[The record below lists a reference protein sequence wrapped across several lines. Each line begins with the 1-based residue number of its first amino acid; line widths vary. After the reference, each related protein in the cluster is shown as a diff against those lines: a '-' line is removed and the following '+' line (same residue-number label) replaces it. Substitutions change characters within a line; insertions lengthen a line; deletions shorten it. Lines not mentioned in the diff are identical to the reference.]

1 MENAVTVENIYAKV
15 KEVLDTARSTVYKA
29 VNFAMVQAYWNIG
42 MIIVEEEQ
50 KGKKRAEYGKYIIN
64 ELSKRLTQDF
74 GKGFDKRNLWYMRN
88 FYQLFPILNAV
99 RSELTWTHYRLLLKV
114 ENKPAREFYVNE
126 CIENNWSTRSL
137 ERQINSF
144 YYERLISSQEKLP
157 VKKEAISNTT
167 RQSVADFIKDP
178 YILEFLDLKEN
189 KKYLEHELEKAL
201 IDKLQD
207 FLLELGKGFCFVARQ
222 KRITID
228 GDHFYIDL
236 VFYNYILKCFVLI
249 DLKTGKLNHQ
259 DIGQMD
265 FYVRYFEKE
274 LKPEG
279 DNPTIGMLLCSDK
292 NDSMIK
298 YTLLEES
305 KQIFASKYM
314 LYLPTEEELKNELS
328 KERKLLEMENEFLKG
343 QEKNN
348 GQDI

>member
-1 MENAVTVENIYAKV
+1 
-15 KEVLDTARSTVYKA
+15 L
-29 VNFAMVQAYWNIG
+29 
-42 MIIVEEEQ
+42 
-50 KGKKRAEYGKYIIN
+50 
-64 ELSKRLTQDF
+64 
-74 GKGFDKRNLWYMRN
+74 NL
-88 FYQLFPILNAV
+88 Q
-99 RSELTWTHYRLLLKV
+99 
-114 ENKPAREFYVNE
+114 
-126 CIENNWSTRSL
+126 
-137 ERQINSF
+137 
-144 YYERLISSQEKLP
+144 
-157 VKKEAISNTT
+157 
-167 RQSVADFIKDP
+167 
-178 YILEFLDLKEN
+178 EN
-189 KKYLEHELEKAL
+189 KKYHEKDIEKAL

-236 VFYNYILKCFVLI
+236 VFYNYILKCFVII

-279 DNPTIGMLLCSDK
+279 DNPTIGLLLCSDK

-328 KERKLLEMENEFLKG
+328 KEREILEMENRLLKD

-348 GQDI
+348 E